1 MVGRGVAS
9 ATTLGICPLSAE
21 GRRPVSI
28 EPSSAPVRTHVE
40 ELVLVR
46 HGESVGNLADAEARR
61 RGAGRLDLDTR
72 DPDTPL
78 SRRGE
83 HQADVL
89 ARHVAGFDEQQ
100 RPQVVLSSPYAR
112 AAQTARIVADALD
125 LEPAL
130 DERLRERDLGVF
142 DGLTGVGI
150 REYHPDEAERRS
162 RLGKFYYRPPG
173 GESWTDVALRVRQVL
188 IDVAALHADRRVWVF
203 THQAVIMSFRLVL
216 EGLDERRLL
225 DVERDEPLGNCSVT
239 RYVRR
244 EDGALE
250 LVSFADTTHLETSEV
265 EETHEEPAEPDA
277 GGAHRVDRPQGAGT
291 GAGRAGDER

>member
-1 MVGRGVAS
+1 M
-9 ATTLGICPLSAE
+9 
-21 GRRPVSI
+21 SI
-28 EPSSAPVRTHVE
+28 EPSSRPVRAHVE

-46 HGESVGNLADAEARR
+46 HGESVGNLADADARR

-89 ARHVAGFDEQQ
+89 ARHVAGVDEQQ
-100 RPQVVLSSPYAR
+100 RPQVVLSSPYTR
-112 AAQTARIVADALD
+112 AAQTARIVAEAID
-125 LEPAL
+125 LEPTL
-130 DERLRERDLGVF
+130 DERLRERDLGIF

-150 REYHPDEAERRS
+150 REHHPEEAERRS

-188 IDVAALHADRRVWVF
+188 LDLAALHADRRVWVF

-216 EGLDERRLL
+216 EGLDELRLL
-225 DVERDEPLGNCSVT
+225 DVDRDEPLGNCSIT

-244 EDGALE
+244 EGGALE

-277 GGAHRVDRPQGAGT
+277 AGADRVERSQPVGRPVS
-291 GAGRAGDER
+291 RAAEEREG

>member
-1 MVGRGVAS
+1 M
-9 ATTLGICPLSAE
+9 
-21 GRRPVSI
+21 SI
-28 EPSSAPVRTHVE
+28 EPSNAPVRAHVE

-46 HGESVGNLADAEARR
+46 HGESTGNLADADARR

-78 SRRGE
+78 SPRGE

-89 ARHVAGFDEQQ
+89 ARHVAGTDALQ
-100 RPQVVLSSPYAR
+100 RPHVVLSSPYAR
-112 AAQTARIVADALD
+112 AAQTARIVATALD

-130 DERLRERDLGVF
+130 DERLRERDLGIF

-150 REYHPDEAERRS
+150 REHHPEEAERRS

-188 IDVAALHADRRVWVF
+188 IDLAALHADRRVWVF

-225 DVERDEPLGNCSVT
+225 DVDRDEPLGNCSIT
-239 RYVRR
+239 RYVRS

-265 EETHEEPAEPDA
+265 EETHEDPAEPDA
-277 GGAHRVDRPQGAGT
+277 AGAPGVPGAQA
-291 GAGRAGDER
+291 AGRGVSRAGEER